1 MADRVLSTEEAKSAI
16 RDIQRIINGGLT
28 EQLQA
33 LDVNGKTLSD
43 PNKWDGPLAHQFR
56 SDTWPQTKSALE
68 KAKPNYM
75 PLTQQANLIATH
87 ALGQGLPAGPY
98 LPTQHRQDHKSF
110 PDE

>member
-56 SDTWPQTKSALE
+56 TDTWPQTKAALE
-68 KAKPNYM
+68 KAKTE
-75 PLTQQANLIATH
+75 LDELHQQLNKIATNIFT
-87 ALGQGLPAGPY
+87 AGGG
-98 LPTQHRQDHKSF
+98 S
-110 PDE
+110 